1 MENRETPL
9 PIPATDMT
17 VKLFRAMSKASW
29 DQVRRLYLV
38 AFAGIFADQQMPE
51 PEPYRDRTLVMLM
64 HLEDRETWKKIYTT
78 VKALTNEAQGGNMEN
93 RIEKKTVST
102 VDMTTE
108 VFKAMSQG
116 SASSIRCLYQIAFS
130 GRLLPK
136 QKPE

>member
-1 MENRETPL
+1 
-9 PIPATDMT
+9 
-17 VKLFRAMSKASW
+17 
-29 DQVRRLYLV
+29 
-38 AFAGIFADQQMPE
+38 
-51 PEPYRDRTLVMLM
+51 
-64 HLEDRETWKKIYTT
+64 
-78 VKALTNEAQGGNMEN
+78 MEN

-136 QKPE
+136 QKPEQQELQLKLLVDYKAVITLRE